1 MRASSTAPAVV
12 QHSLAAMAVA
22 GNARAVPG
30 RIAMVIAQVISDLD
44 IQGPLQDRLGDL
56 GQQTVGAVDRGT
68 GGSASANSASTAAG
82 DSNCANFSAAPSRDE
97 SDRDKAEHS
106 CPVVTRTTIQAQ
118 PLQSM
123 RHAPA
128 DASGGAQERQLVH
141 PGACHSPC

>member
-1 MRASSTAPAVV
+1 MNDAVAV
-12 QHSLAAMAVA
+12 LRYLDRPGGGQHGLAAMAVA
-22 GNARAVPG
+22 GIAHAVPG

-68 GGSASANSASTAAG
+68 GGLGISQQRIHRRG

-118 PLQSM
+118 PL
-123 RHAPA
+123 
-128 DASGGAQERQLVH
+128 
-141 PGACHSPC
+141 HSQ